1 MRLMRSRMRRDL
13 ATALKARYE
22 IAVAALR
29 SAIAAI
35 DNAEA
40 VDNNQVAQRDSSSE
54 YIAGATAGAGSS
66 DVHRRTLGDAETE
79 AIVRTLVEELC
90 EAADQYERLGREER
104 ATRLRREAAV
114 LTEYLQA

>member
-1 MRLMRSRMRRDL
+1 M
-13 ATALKARYE
+13 T
-22 IAVAALR
+22 
-29 SAIAAI
+29 
-35 DNAEA
+35 N
-40 VDNNQVAQRDSSSE
+40 NNQVAQRDSSSE